1 MGKTGSI
8 NWHQVKGVNGQIRLV
23 PQKEGEVKKPGPNQ
37 RFKRASIVSKIESR
51 MANNPQQGRGRGR
64 GPKIT
69 DQRIRRRI
77 RRSKKSMMGAKA
89 KAKRQHFTQI
99 FHQHQYMMR
108 EFRVILFL
116 LFVKSALFFG
126 FYFRSFHVRQN
137 LGCFSSICE
146 NQKRTYAV

>member
-51 MANNPQQGRGRGR
+51 MANNPHQGRGRGR
-64 GPKIT
+64 GPKIS

-77 RRSKKSMMGAKA
+77 SRSKKSMMGAKA
-89 KAKRQHFTQI
+89 KAKR
-99 FHQHQYMMR
+99 
-108 EFRVILFL
+108 
-116 LFVKSALFFG
+116 
-126 FYFRSFHVRQN
+126 
-137 LGCFSSICE
+137 
-146 NQKRTYAV
+146 

>member
-51 MANNPQQGRGRGR
+51 MANNPQQGRGRG
-64 GPKIT
+64 PKIA

-89 KAKRQHFTQI
+89 KAKR
-99 FHQHQYMMR
+99 
-108 EFRVILFL
+108 
-116 LFVKSALFFG
+116 
-126 FYFRSFHVRQN
+126 
-137 LGCFSSICE
+137 
-146 NQKRTYAV
+146 